1 MKERLASTVV
11 MIRPAHFGF
20 NPETEGSNTFQR
32 RIAEL
37 SRGEVQEMALHEFDR
52 FVAALKW
59 AGVEVL
65 VFDDSEVPETPDAIF
80 PNNWFAT
87 HPNGPL
93 LTFPLE
99 SPTRRGERR
108 DDILEMLQKD
118 YGYTLDRALEAG
130 EGEEHFL
137 EGTGSL
143 VLDHQNKIAYA
154 ALSSRTHEASLQR
167 YAKLSGY
174 QPVAFS
180 ATGSQGEPI
189 YHTNVILCLGPD
201 FALIGADTIDKADK
215 KRVLDRLKKTGKTVL
230 KLTNEQVYRH
240 FAGNMLCLASK
251 SGQRLLVMS
260 KAANL
265 SLTAA
270 QRKTIEEDFGCR
282 IVSSAIPTIELLG
295 GGSARCMI
303 AEVFTP
309 GKK

>member
-1 MKERLASTVV
+1 
-11 MIRPAHFGF
+11 
-20 NPETEGSNTFQR
+20 
-32 RIAEL
+32 
-37 SRGEVQEMALHEFDR
+37 MALHEFDR
-52 FVAALKW
+52 FVASLKW
-59 AGVEVL
+59 AGVKVL
-65 VFDDSEVPETPDAIF
+65 VFDDSEEPETPDAIF

-93 LTFPLE
+93 LTFPME
-99 SPTRRGERR
+99 SETRRGERR

-130 EGEEHFL
+130 EGDGRFL

-154 ALSSRTHEASLQR
+154 ALSTRTHGETLEK
-167 YAKLSGY
+167 YEKLSGY
-174 QPVAFS
+174 QGIPFK
-180 ATGSQGEPI
+180 ATGPEGEAI
-189 YHTNVILCLGPD
+189 YHTNVIMALGPD
-201 FALIGADTIDKADK
+201 FAILGADTIDKIDK
-215 KRVLDRLKKTGKTVL
+215 KRVLDSLKKTGKKIL
-230 KLTNEQVYRH
+230 KLSNQQVYEH

-270 QRKTIEEDFGCR
+270 QRKTIEGDFGCR
-282 IVSSAIPTIELLG
+282 IVSSAIPTIETLG

-303 AEVFTP
+303 AEVF
-309 GKK
+309 